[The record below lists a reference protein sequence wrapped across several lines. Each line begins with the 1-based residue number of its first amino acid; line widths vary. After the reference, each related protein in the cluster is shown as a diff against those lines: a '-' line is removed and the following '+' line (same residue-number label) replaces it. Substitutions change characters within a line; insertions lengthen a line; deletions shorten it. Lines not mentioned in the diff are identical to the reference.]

1 MIEDIVH
8 VKNEKHHGKPTW
20 LAQGLPEPGRY
31 NALVATLFDCSDHSV
46 WDDAISQSIAALDRG
61 EIIVVPT
68 DTVYGVAVS
77 PAIPGS
83 IDSLVGLKG
92 RERTSPPPFLIA
104 GFDQLSPLLAPGS
117 QTAEVEGLISRFW
130 PGGLTIVLPVN
141 PDLGWDI
148 GETGGTI
155 AVRMP
160 DEPVL
165 IELLRRYGPLAVT
178 SANLTGEP
186 PCESAF
192 QALNVFGDRV
202 GVYLDAG
209 VRRSETGD
217 QVPSTI
223 IDMTDVVAG
232 GSTARIIRH
241 GAVSVSDLADT
252 LPGVV
257 VE

>member
-1 MIEDIVH
+1 M
-8 VKNEKHHGKPTW
+8 
-20 LAQGLPEPGRY
+20 
-31 NALVATLFDCSDHSV
+31 ATLFDCTDHSV
-46 WDDAISQSIAALDRG
+46 WDDAVHQAMAALDRG

-77 PAIPGS
+77 PRLPGAI
-83 IDSLVGLKG
+83 DRLVGLKG
-92 RERTSPPPFLIA
+92 RERTSPPPFLVS
-104 GFDQLSPLLAPGS
+104 GFDQLADLLAPGS
-117 QTAEVEGLISRFW
+117 QADEVAALISRFW

-165 IELLRRYGPLAVT
+165 VKLLQAYGPLAVT

-186 PCESAF
+186 PCESAY

-202 GVYLDAG
+202 GVYMDSG
-209 VRRSETGD
+209 SRGSGPGD
-217 QVPSTI
+217 QTPSTI

-232 GSTARIIRH
+232 GSTARIIRL
-241 GAVSVSDLADT
+241 GAVPTADLEAT
-252 LPGVV
+252 LTGVV
-257 VE
+257 IT

>member
-1 MIEDIVH
+1 
-8 VKNEKHHGKPTW
+8 
-20 LAQGLPEPGRY
+20 
-31 NALVATLFDCSDHSV
+31 VATLFDCTDHDV
-46 WDDAISQSIAALDRG
+46 WDDAVHQAMAALDRG
-61 EIIVVPT
+61 EIIVIPT

-77 PAIPGS
+77 PRVPGS

-117 QTAEVEGLISRFW
+117 QTDEVAALISRFW

-165 IELLRRYGPLAVT
+165 VKLLQAYGPLAVT

-186 PCESAF
+186 PCESAY

-202 GVYLDAG
+202 GVYLDSGSRGAD
-209 VRRSETGD
+209 SGD
-217 QVPSTI
+217 QIPSTI

-232 GSTARIIRH
+232 GTAARIIRH
-241 GAVSVSDLADT
+241 GAVPAADLEEA

-257 VE
+257 VT

>member
-1 MIEDIVH
+1 M
-8 VKNEKHHGKPTW
+8 
-20 LAQGLPEPGRY
+20 
-31 NALVATLFDCSDHSV
+31 
-46 WDDAISQSIAALDRG
+46 AALDRG
-61 EIIVVPT
+61 DIIVVPT

-77 PAIPGS
+77 PRVAGS
-83 IDSLVGLKG
+83 IDRLVGVKG

-104 GFDQLSPLLAPGS
+104 GFDQLAELLASGS
-117 QTAEVEGLISRFW
+117 QTDEVAGLISRFW

-165 IELLRRYGPLAVT
+165 IKLLHNYGPLAVT

-186 PCESAF
+186 PCESAY
-192 QALNVFGDRV
+192 QALNVFGDRI
-202 GVYLDAG
+202 GVYLDNG
-209 VRRSETGD
+209 VRGADSGD

-223 IDMTDVVAG
+223 IDMTAVAAG
-232 GSTARIIRH
+232 KKTARVIRH
-241 GAVSVSDLADT
+241 GAVSIDSLREA
-252 LPGVV
+252 LPGVS